1 VNGAPLPVD
10 DRSVVAVRLVTDSE
24 RTGKRRDRWK
34 KVRVTNRFAVDD
46 AAESMTPNRNLRFA
60 LNIWKV

>member
-1 VNGAPLPVD
+1 
-10 DRSVVAVRLVTDSE
+10 
-24 RTGKRRDRWK
+24 
-34 KVRVTNRFAVDD
+34 VTNRFAVDD